1 MTSFGVAVRS
11 LPLALASVK
20 QAAISDSRLYPKW
33 RAIAVVTLLTLA
45 LMLYLQRTVWGRDA
59 PTRIYD
65 HNSVRNWQMH
75 SKGESNRQRAQDQQ
89 EREKPYNDTYPLSP
103 TQKTGQGTRYRIG
116 VIADLDEA
124 SRSSKDQTW
133 FSYMKRGYLT
143 VSDSNDR
150 LEVDWDA
157 DMVLFE
163 SHLAENGRGIGIQTH
178 TSDVLFHVVV
188 VTSINESKF
197 D

>member
-11 LPLALASVK
+11 LPLALASIK

-45 LMLYLQRTVWGRDA
+45 FMLYLQRTVWGRDT
-59 PTRIYD
+59 PTRIYY
-65 HNSVRNWQMH
+65 HSSVRNWQML

-89 EREKPYNDTYPLSP
+89 ERGKPYNDTYPLSP

-116 VIADLDEA
+116 VIADLDKA

-133 FSYMKRGYLT
+133 FSYMKRGHLT
-143 VSDSNDR
+143 VSDSADR

-157 DMVLFE
+157 DTVLFE

-178 TSDVLFHVVV
+178 TSVILFHVVV
-188 VTSINESKF
+188 VTSINESMS